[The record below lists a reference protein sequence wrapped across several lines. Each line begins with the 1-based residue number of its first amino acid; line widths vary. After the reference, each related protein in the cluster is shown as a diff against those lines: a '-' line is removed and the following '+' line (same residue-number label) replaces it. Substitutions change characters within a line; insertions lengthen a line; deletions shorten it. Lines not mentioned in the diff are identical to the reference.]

1 MEKKIEKF
9 QNIILFVDMIKSY
22 HALLT
27 FYSNYSTKNAFVF
40 VYTSLKKFYESSPS
54 SFQFD
59 RQILKYM
66 TKCDVY
72 RQGALAK
79 VSQKSQ
85 NMDL

>member
-1 MEKKIEKF
+1 
-9 QNIILFVDMIKSY
+9 MIKSY
-22 HALLT
+22 SSALLT
-27 FYSNYSTKNAFVF
+27 FLSNYNTKMHLYLYIRVSRNFTNPLA
-40 VYTSLKKFYESSPS
+40 PS

>member
-1 MEKKIEKF
+1 MHYLHFTQTIA
-9 QNIILFVDMIKSY
+9 Q
-22 HALLT
+22 
-27 FYSNYSTKNAFVF
+27 KNAFIF